1 MNAVLIGILI
11 GIVVYSVMKSSFGF
25 LMLIPLVIAYKLIN
39 NSKYDSKEL
48 EQLLKDRNLK

>member
-1 MNAVLIGILI
+1 MKAVLIGILI